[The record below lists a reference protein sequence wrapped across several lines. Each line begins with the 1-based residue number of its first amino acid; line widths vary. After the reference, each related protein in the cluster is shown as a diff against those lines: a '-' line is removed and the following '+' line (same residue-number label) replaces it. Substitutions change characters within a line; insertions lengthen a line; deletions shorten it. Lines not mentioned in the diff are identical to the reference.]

1 MWEDEATTDLT
12 NRCFE
17 ATGGHKQEGVTTKI
31 IRKNIDRENEN
42 EAA

>member
-17 ATGGHKQEGVTTKI
+17 ATGGHKQEKVTNKNNQKEYGQ
-31 IRKNIDRENEN
+31 RK
-42 EAA
+42 